1 VIPPRCAQAE
11 TRAASLALVPD
22 AEAWLA
28 HHRRRVVTNESG
40 RVQLAIQRAA
50 EGRRRRA
57 ALRQVAEV
65 ADEVRVLMHYGMPKP
80 LAIAT
85 LTRLVKRAREQ
96 ASAAMYY
103 ELVGKARREAARA

>member
-1 VIPPRCAQAE
+1 LRIIDGVSWNWFCSKRCSG
-11 TRAASLALVPD
+11 RD
-22 AEAWLA
+22 CG
-28 HHRRRVVTNESG
+28 RTNIQSG